1 MYPAGYKFTHGL
13 MRTGTL
19 AGPGRTVPKNSLLAM
34 LRAGD

>member
-1 MYPAGYKFTHGL
+1 MHPAGDKFTHGL

-19 AGPGRTVPKNSLLAM
+19 ASPGRTVPKNSLLAM